1 MHEIIS
7 VIGES
12 AAYALAAAFGGC
24 TLYIPKSMSNDI
36 SAKRNK
42 EIKILYGQ
50 GEKLNEIAKAYSLS
64 TRQIQN
70 ILSK

>member
-1 MHEIIS
+1 MNDIIG

-24 TLYIPKSMSNDI
+24 TLYIPKSMSSNI
-36 SAKRNK
+36 GVKRND
-42 EIKILYGQ
+42 EIKTMYRQ
-50 GEKLNEIAKAYSLS
+50 GEKLNEIAKAYNLS
-64 TRQIQN
+64 TRQILN